1 MQSAEIDVATRVS
14 LLRSLKTVLSF
25 DEYEARGMEISDNK
39 EYKSERHRKR
49 RKKSDNSE
57 NAHDFNAK
65 EDFRVNTFNV
75 IIDKLSSELGCRMR
89 INEDI
94 DLLFSVLIDGSLE
107 MSYAQSRMRILT
119 CCLVF

>member
-1 MQSAEIDVATRVS
+1 M
-14 LLRSLKTVLSF
+14 K
-25 DEYEARGMEISDNK
+25 
-39 EYKSERHRKR
+39 
-49 RKKSDNSE
+49 